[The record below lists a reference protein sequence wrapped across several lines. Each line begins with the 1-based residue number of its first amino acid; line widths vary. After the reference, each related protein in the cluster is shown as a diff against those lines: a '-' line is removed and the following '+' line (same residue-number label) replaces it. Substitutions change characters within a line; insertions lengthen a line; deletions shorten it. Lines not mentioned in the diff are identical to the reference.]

1 MSDAKS
7 QHEPSMEEILA
18 SIRRIIAEDGE
29 TPAPAAPAATPA
41 PANREDEI
49 LELTEVVGEDGAVK
63 KVEEPPEEVAEEMAE
78 PEPEP
83 PPSMEMAAP
92 EMEPEPE
99 PMNGKERLVS
109 DAAAAASLAALSQL
123 NQLNKPKA
131 EKRMSDIP
139 LGEGQRTI
147 EDMVREMLR
156 PLLKDWL
163 DSNLPE
169 LVERI
174 VHDEVQRLVRDMRGR

>member
-1 MSDAKS
+1 
-7 QHEPSMEEILA
+7 MEEILA

-29 TPAPAAPAATPA
+29 QPEAAPSPAAPAAA
-41 PANREDEI
+41 GREDEI
-49 LELTEVVGEDGAVK
+49 LELTEVVADEGAVK
-63 KVEEPPEEVAEEMAE
+63 AAEAAPEEVAEEMTP

-83 PPSMEMAAP
+83 PPEVAPPVRMAN
-92 EMEPEPE
+92 PEPSDDSD
-99 PMNGKERLVS
+99 RLVS

-139 LGEGQRTI
+139 LGDGQRTI

-156 PLLKDWL
+156 PMLKEWL

-169 LVERI
+169 LVER
-174 VHDEVQRLVRDMRGR
+174 VVQDEVQRLVRDLRGR